1 MPKANVALMCKSHNY
16 YTKPNTSNITSPA
29 WVLGEKRAQSLIG
42 QTVILTE
49 SKSTPAYIGGTI
61 TAVNHTATQKGYDG
75 RLLSCW
81 KRNASCF
88 GRSICCFNMELRL
101 HVHRIHWIHVANGIF
116 CNLDFNNLND
126 RTTSRVDLVI
136 QVHSK

>member
-42 QTVILTE
+42 QAVILTE

-61 TAVNHTATQKGYDG
+61 TAVNHTATQKGFD
-75 RLLSCW
+75 
-81 KRNASCF
+81 
-88 GRSICCFNMELRL
+88 GRSIKRFDVVFTPDPAFDGNTDAIGHSGWGRGRSVCF
-101 HVHRIHWIHVANGIF
+101 V
-116 CNLDFNNLND
+116 
-126 RTTSRVDLVI
+126 
-136 QVHSK
+136 